1 MLKYV
6 IADDERMIRL
16 GLKLAIEDLGLP
28 LEYAGE
34 AKDGVELVDL
44 LEIVKPDV
52 IFVDIKMPRKD
63 GLETIREAKT
73 IVPETYWV
81 ILTGYSKFEY
91 AKEAITLGVT
101 DYLLKPIEPC
111 SLKETVLRIQEEK
124 EKKVKAYQKEILLS
138 QNTMVQEGRDVLEEM
153 KRYISVHYM
162 EDLAIGD
169 LADLFDIT
177 PAYASRL
184 FHQKSGEKFIDY
196 LIKIRMKHA
205 KHIMEINPQ
214 LTVRE
219 VAGMVGYYSTR
230 YFTKTFVKVYGCYP
244 SEMKKNF

>member
-28 LEYAGE
+28 LEYVGE
-34 AKDGVELVDL
+34 AKDGIAFLELLD
-44 LEIVKPDV
+44 IVKPDLA
-52 IFVDIKMPRKD
+52 FVDIKMPRKD
-63 GLETIREAKT
+63 GLETIREGKV
-73 IVPETYWV
+73 ISPNTYWV

-101 DYLLKPIEPC
+101 EYLLKPIEPC
-111 SLKETVLRIQEEK
+111 ALADTVRRIQAEK
-124 EKKVKAYQKEILLS
+124 EKCARAGEKEKLLA
-138 QNTMVQEGRDVLEEM
+138 QNVTLQEGRDVMEEM
-153 KRYISVHYM
+153 KRYIGEHYM
-162 EDLAIGD
+162 EELTIAD

-196 LIKIRMKHA
+196 LIKTRMKHA

-214 LTVRE
+214 IPVRE
-219 VAGMVGYYSTR
+219 VAEMVGYYSTR

-244 SEMKKNF
+244 SDVKKNF